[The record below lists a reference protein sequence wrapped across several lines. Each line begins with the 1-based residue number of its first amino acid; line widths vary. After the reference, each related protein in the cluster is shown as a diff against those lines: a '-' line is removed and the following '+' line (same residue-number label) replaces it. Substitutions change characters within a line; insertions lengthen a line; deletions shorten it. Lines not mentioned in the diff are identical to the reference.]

1 MSPTAT
7 RRKAAEPNAG
17 ADQRIEVLKTYK
29 LYIGGA
35 FPRSESGRTYE
46 IHAAGRSGKFLANAA
61 MGSRKDARDAV
72 VAARG
77 AFEKWASATAYNRGQ
92 VLYRVAELMEG
103 RRAQFTAEV
112 AAAEGLTPARADKVV
127 SQSIDRWVWY
137 AGWSDKLAQ
146 VLGGV
151 NPVAGPYFNISGPE
165 PTGVVAALAPQR
177 SSLLGLVSVLAPIIV
192 SGNTT
197 VVLTS
202 EHRPLPA
209 VTLAEVLAT
218 SDVPAGVI
226 NLITGRTAEVAPWLA
241 SHQDVNAIDLA
252 GAADAD
258 GLSWGDLERAA
269 AENLKRVLRPAG
281 SGAEAVEPD
290 WTRTPDLTRIKAYL
304 ETKTVW
310 HPKGR

>member
-1 MSPTAT
+1 MTPTAT
-7 RRKAAEPNAG
+7 GHNATGRHAAAEP
-17 ADQRIEVLKTYK
+17 RIEVRKTYK

-46 IHAAGRSGKFLANAA
+46 VTDSRGAFLANAA

-77 AFEKWASATAYNRGQ
+77 AFEKWATATAYNRGQ

-103 RRAQFTAEV
+103 RRAQFAVEV
-112 AAAEGLTPARADKVV
+112 GAAEGLTTAQADTVV
-127 SQSIDRWVWY
+127 SQAIDRWVWY
-137 AGWSDKLAQ
+137 AGWADKIAQ

-151 NPVAGPYFNISGPE
+151 NPVAGPYFNISAPE
-165 PTGVVAALAPQR
+165 PTGVVAALAPQG
-177 SSLLGLVSVLAPIIV
+177 SSLLGLVSVLAPIVV
-192 SGNTT
+192 SGNTA

-202 EHRPLPA
+202 EQRPLPA
-209 VTLAEVLAT
+209 VTLSEVLAT

-226 NLITGRTAEVAPWLA
+226 NLVTGRTAEIAPWLA

-252 GAADAD
+252 GAADAE
-258 GLSWGDLERAA
+258 GLDWADLERAA
-269 AENLKRVLRPAG
+269 ADNLKRVLRPIG
-281 SGAEAVEPD
+281 RGGEAVEPD
-290 WTRTPDLTRIKAYL
+290 WSLTPDLTRIRANL

-310 HPKGR
+310 HPKGH